1 MKKIV
6 IARIAFSLLL
16 VGMVS
21 TPATPQ
27 GGCTPYILW
36 DQSGHSSMDPAV
48 QEDAS
53 WLAGIA
59 NHEAATGGASPK
71 CSYKRTEP
79 NAPGWYGECF
89 QWAYSCPTTPTPPPS
104 GPSGAGSGPTP
115 CPGCSAGRPINLTN
129 GNTYIE
135 QTDIQIPGIG
145 GGLALSRTWNSI
157 WPPSQSGM
165 NSGLFG
171 LNWRSTYEERVFS
184 DPDGTMKYARADGSF
199 WSFLL
204 YGTPAAF
211 QPVAPANGR
220 VKLAYGSSQWTV
232 TFDTGEKRLFDYTSG
247 SLIAIADRNGNTT
260 QLSYD
265 GAGRLVTVT
274 DPASRHL
281 YFAYGSGT
289 SALVTNVTSDFGLSL
304 SYLYDSQ
311 GRLTQVTKPDQT
323 TVSFEY
329 DANSMITA
337 VRDSDGKILESHTY
351 DSNGR
356 GLTSSRANG
365 VEAVTVTY
373 PTQ

>member
-6 IARIAFSLLL
+6 IARIAVSLFLIGVL
-16 VGMVS
+16 S

-59 NHEAATGGASPK
+59 NHEAQTGGASPL

-79 NAPGWYGECF
+79 NSPGWYGECF

-104 GPSGAGSGPTP
+104 GPSGNGPGPSSCPSCSG
-115 CPGCSAGRPINLTN
+115 GQPINLTN
-129 GNTYIE
+129 GNTYIQ
-135 QTDIQIPGIG
+135 QTDVQIPGIG

-157 WPPSQSGM
+157 WPPTQSGM

-171 LNWRSTYEERVFS
+171 MNWRSTYEERVFS
-184 DPDGTMKYARADGSF
+184 DPDGTMKYARADGSV

-247 SLIAIADRNGNTT
+247 SLIAIVDRNGNTT
-260 QLSYD
+260 QISYD
-265 GAGRLVTVT
+265 GTGRLVTVT

-281 YFAYGSGT
+281 YFAYASGT
-289 SALVTNVTSDFGLSL
+289 GSLVTNVTSDFGLSL

-323 TVSFEY
+323 TVSFEF

-337 VRDSDGKILESHTY
+337 VKDSDGKILEAHTY

-365 VEAVTVTY
+365 VEAVTVSY